1 MNSQQEELGRKKI
14 NSGEERKKWRGGEG
28 KRRKK
33 IRAAIRYNSFAIF
46 PFLFPSIFIFIFH
59 LFIYLYIYFFTDRK
73 FKDRLGGESKWI
85 KFITI
90 IRETWK

>member
-14 NSGEERKKWRGGEG
+14 NSEGERKKWRGGEG

-33 IRAAIRYNSFAIF
+33 IRAAIRCNSFAIF

-59 LFIYLYIYFFTDRK
+59 LFIYLYIYFFLQIENLKIDLEERVN
-73 FKDRLGGESKWI
+73 GSNS
-85 KFITI
+85 
-90 IRETWK
+90 

>member
-33 IRAAIRYNSFAIF
+33 IRAAIRCNSFAIF